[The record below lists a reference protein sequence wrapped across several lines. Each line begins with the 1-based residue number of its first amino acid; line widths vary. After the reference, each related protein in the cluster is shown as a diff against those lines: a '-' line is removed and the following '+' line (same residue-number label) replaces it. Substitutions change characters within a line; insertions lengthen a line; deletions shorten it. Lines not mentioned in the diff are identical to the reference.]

1 MDEHR
6 RLEWSDFDTSTIETA
21 TRAVVRLARVRRE
34 RAEEIVQEALVAVM
48 RVPRF
53 VRCPR
58 SFLIGAALRVHKRDI
73 VRDFHRLDRLSVP
86 DDQLVGHAAPPSA
99 DPSVELVD
107 EESGKRLHSAVH
119 SALRNLSAVDR
130 RHLKSFYFANRS
142 PSELDDER
150 GESKGTAKVRLH
162 RARAR
167 LRQLLERT
175 ERAEELCK

>member
-1 MDEHR
+1 MP
-6 RLEWSDFDTSTIETA
+6 TIETA

-34 RAEEIVQEALVAVM
+34 RAEELIQDALAAVM

-73 VRDFHRLDRLSVP
+73 VREFHRLDRFTLP
-86 DDQLVGHAAPPSA
+86 DDQLVGHAAPAYA
-99 DPSVELVD
+99 DPSVELAD
-107 EESGKRLHSAVH
+107 QESGKRLHSAVH
-119 SALRNLSAVDR
+119 SALRSVSAVDR
-130 RHLKSFYFANRS
+130 EHLTSFYFESR
-142 PSELDDER
+142 PPGELDDER
-150 GESKGTAKVRLH
+150 GEPRGTAKVRLH

-175 ERAEELCK
+175 DRDEELGR